1 MVELADTR
9 DLKSLDGDIVPVR
22 PRLAAPVES
31 LDAQVAFGAFAL
43 LRLFPRACGGYW
55 FASASRTEPGRSPR
69 PRFSFFF
76 CRIARAGGAQL
87 FVGGSESSA
96 STRKSRSRAFF
107 FLRLCPHRFCLP
119 RPVWGKGEKIGAG
132 PLEKPR
138 GLGYTGNRPVMGR
151 LDSGGEDN
159 AEICTVDEN
168 A

>member
-22 PRLAAPVES
+22 PRLAAPGC
-31 LDAQVAFGAFAL
+31 AWTQ
-43 LRLFPRACGGYW
+43 
-55 FASASRTEPGRSPR
+55 SASK
-69 PRFSFFF
+69 
-76 CRIARAGGAQL
+76 AQL
-87 FVGGSESSA
+87 FLLSY
-96 STRKSRSRAFF
+96 R
-107 FLRLCPHRFCLP
+107 PHRFCLP
-119 RPVWGKGEKIGAG
+119 RPVRGKGEKIGAG

-138 GLGYTGNRPVMGR
+138 GLGYTGNRPAMGR

>member
-31 LDAQVAFGAFAL
+31 LDAQVAFGAF
-43 LRLFPRACGGYW
+43 
-55 FASASRTEPGRSPR
+55 
-69 PRFSFFF
+69 
-76 CRIARAGGAQL
+76 
-87 FVGGSESSA
+87 
-96 STRKSRSRAFF
+96 F
-107 FLRLCPHRFCLP
+107 FLRLCPRRFCLP
-119 RPVWGKGEKIGAG
+119 RPVRGKGEKIGAG

>member
-43 LRLFPRACGGYW
+43 LRLFPRACGG
-55 FASASRTEPGRSPR
+55 FRFVSASRTEPGRSPR
-69 PRFSFFF
+69 PRRSLFF
-76 CRIARAGGAQL
+76 CLIARADGAQL

-96 STRKSRSRAFF
+96 STRKSRSGLFSAALSR
-107 FLRLCPHRFCLP
+107 RFCLP
-119 RPVWGKGEKIGAG
+119 RPVRGKGEKIGAG

-138 GLGYTGNRPVMGR
+138 GLGYTGNRPARGR